1 MSFPMRGIF
10 NRNAYIGILQM
21 SREADDL
28 MENEKNRY
36 MEPELE
42 IIDMGDNLELITA
55 SAEKPWETDD
65 DNFLS

>member
-1 MSFPMRGIF
+1 
-10 NRNAYIGILQM
+10 
-21 SREADDL
+21 

-55 SAEKPWETDD
+55 SADSNNPWETGD
-65 DNFLS
+65 DNF

>member
-1 MSFPMRGIF
+1 
-10 NRNAYIGILQM
+10 
-21 SREADDL
+21 

-55 SAEKPWETDD
+55 STDSNNPWETGD
-65 DNFLS
+65 DNF

>member
-1 MSFPMRGIF
+1 MNFPMRGIF
-10 NRNAYIGILQM
+10 KRNAYTGILQM

-55 SAEKPWETDD
+55 STDSNNPWETGD
-65 DNFLS
+65 DNF

>member
-1 MSFPMRGIF
+1 MSFPTRGIF
-10 NRNAYIGILQM
+10 NRNAYTGILQM